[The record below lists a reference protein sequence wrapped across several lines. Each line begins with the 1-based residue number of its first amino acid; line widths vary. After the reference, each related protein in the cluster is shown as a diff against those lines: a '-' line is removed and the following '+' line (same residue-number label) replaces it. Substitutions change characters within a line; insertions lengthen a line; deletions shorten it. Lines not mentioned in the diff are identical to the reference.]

1 MGEAERFV
9 VARPGDHLCTSF
21 QCPNCQSQNIRGSE
35 IDPTVMADACFESL
49 CIRATLDAF
58 WSRSKKTVAD
68 HVREVRFMARYGQ
81 ALAFNTMPPL
91 GPFRLGTHNG
101 MAQAILLELRLLE
114 KGRAKL
120 DSQGRSTVMYGTA
133 RMIRSTSTV
142 LWENSPASGSDIVL
156 SSGQVRGRFVATM
169 CPSEG
174 RWYQHFSAG
183 CAARMGDIVTQ
194 DRAYTIEIVLAVI
207 QMYEDNFQQEGFN
220 MSILTFEAA
229 MFFMI
234 SCFGGF
240 RGFET
245 VWTDL
250 AALRYDVQFCEDTD
264 DYTAVAWPVTGR
276 FKNEKGM
283 WGHYYIP
290 IAGITGSGVQIF
302 NWTQR
307 FIRRLEM
314 AHRKDGWAFRSP
326 DGINRA
332 KAMDYADDIFTKLEW
347 LQENTNLI
355 DPLCTIREDYG
366 MQRSGRR
373 FFDTQCINK
382 RVSRTDIEFQCRWQT
397 DRAKGG
403 RTVQRSMLHTYAE
416 IRNMKSTL
424 LRPSQAI

>member
-1 MGEAERFV
+1 
-9 VARPGDHLCTSF
+9 
-21 QCPNCQSQNIRGSE
+21 
-35 IDPTVMADACFESL
+35 MADACFESL

-68 HVREVRFMARYGQ
+68 HIREVRFMARYGQ

-120 DSQGRSTVMYGTA
+120 DPQGRSTVMYGTA

-142 LWENSPASGSDIVL
+142 LWENSPASGSDIVM

-220 MSILTFEAA
+220 MNISTFEAA

-250 AALRYDVQFCEDTD
+250 AALRYDVQFCEETD
-264 DYTAVAWPVTGR
+264 DFTAVAWPVTGR
-276 FKNEKGM
+276 FKMRRVCGDITTYPLPASQALGFRYLTGRNVSLGGSRLPTAKMG
-283 WGHYYIP
+283 GH
-290 IAGITGSGVQIF
+290 SGVLMGPIGLKLWTTLMIF
-302 NWTQR
+302 
-307 FIRRLEM
+307 
-314 AHRKDGWAFRSP
+314 SP
-326 DGINRA
+326 SS
-332 KAMDYADDIFTKLEW
+332 
-347 LQENTNLI
+347 
-355 DPLCTIREDYG
+355 
-366 MQRSGRR
+366 SG
-373 FFDTQCINK
+373 
-382 RVSRTDIEFQCRWQT
+382 SRTTQT
-397 DRAKGG
+397 
-403 RTVQRSMLHTYAE
+403 
-416 IRNMKSTL
+416 
-424 LRPSQAI
+424 